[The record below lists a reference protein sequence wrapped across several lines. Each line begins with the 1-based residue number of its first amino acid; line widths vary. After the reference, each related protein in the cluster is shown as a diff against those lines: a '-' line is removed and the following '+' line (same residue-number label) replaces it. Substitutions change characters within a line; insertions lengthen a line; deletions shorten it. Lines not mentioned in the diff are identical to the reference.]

1 MALEKLFIEADN
13 SILVVV
19 DFQEKLAMAMKEE
32 ILDNTLKNIIK
43 LINLSKIYSIPIVI
57 TEQYPKGLGN
67 TLQEI
72 KSLIE
77 EEPIEKIHFSCVQ
90 EEKFINKINQYG
102 RKKIILTGME
112 THVCVWQTTLDLIV
126 RGFYVYVPKDG
137 VCSRKKEDWKTGL
150 VLMQQAGGIITCTET
165 LIFQILKKAGT
176 PEFKKMLEFVK

>member
-1 MALEKLFIEADN
+1 MIAEKFIIEPEN
-13 SILVVV
+13 SIIVVI

-32 ILDNTLKNIIK
+32 ILDNTLKNVIK
-43 LINLSKIYSIPIVI
+43 LINLAKIYSIPIVL
-57 TEQYPKGLGN
+57 TEQYPKGLGS

-72 KSLIE
+72 KTLIE
-77 EEPIEKIHFSCVQ
+77 EIPIEKIHFSCVQ
-90 EEKFINKINQYG
+90 EEKFIQKLNQYG

-112 THVCVWQTTLDLIV
+112 THVCVWQTALDLIF
-126 RGFYVYVPKDG
+126 RGFNIFVPKDG

-150 VLMQQAGGIITCTET
+150 ALIQQAGGIITCTET